1 VPTPNKYR
9 PNGQQV
15 SRFELYNLEAK
26 VKKTAKTVYLEIP
39 TESTV
44 LELHFGDPVQ
54 MMNFMVLMI
63 EEMSKVFP
71 DFEASKLW
79 LDDNFK

>member
-1 VPTPNKYR
+1 MPTPNKYR
-9 PNGQQV
+9 PDGKQINRV
-15 SRFELYNLEAK
+15 ELYNLQGK
-26 VKKTAKTVYLEIP
+26 VKR
-39 TESTV
+39 TEKSVVFELDTGTGF

-54 MMNFMVLMI
+54 LMNFFVLGI

>member
-1 VPTPNKYR
+1 MPTPNKYR

-26 VKKTAKTVYLEIP
+26 VKKTTKTVYLEIP
-39 TESTV
+39 TGATI

-71 DFEASKLW
+71 EFEASKLW